1 MNNQR
6 NNFSALPFEAR
17 KRVMFLLLDGA
28 TQDAV
33 RNDPE
38 VAKACDE
45 RGLKLHS
52 TTFQAVVRSK
62 EFAEYK
68 AAREAT
74 EARTANA
81 KWAADF
87 LRMAGGVQDVATVTE
102 LQLLEQLRALSDGGL
117 DDPKELLQV
126 TAAVSKLKDSA
137 NADRIRR
144 LRREIEEKDAEIA
157 KLKEAHEALKARF
170 EAEIAALRD
179 GASAADPAEVADRL
193 DAMLGLTRS
202 VPGSG
207 VLRDA
212 TSRGADQ

>member
-1 MNNQR
+1 MNNAR
-6 NNFSALPFEAR
+6 NNFSALPFEVR
-17 KRVMFLLLDGA
+17 KRIMYLLLDGA

-33 RNDPE
+33 RNDPA
-38 VAKACDE
+38 VAKACAD

-52 TTFQAVVRSK
+52 TTFQAVARSK

-102 LQLLEQLRALSDGGL
+102 LQLLEQLRALSDGV
-117 DDPKELLQV
+117 DNPKELLQV
-126 TAAVSKLKDSA
+126 TSAVAKLKDSA

-144 LRREIEEKDAEIA
+144 LRREIEQKDAEIA
-157 KLKEAHEALKARF
+157 KLKAAHEALKARF

-193 DAMLGLTRS
+193 DAMLGLTK
-202 VPGSG
+202 GG
-207 VLRDA
+207 G
-212 TSRGADQ
+212 T

>member
-33 RNDPE
+33 RNDAE
-38 VAKACDE
+38 VAKACAE

-52 TTFQAVVRSK
+52 TTFQAIIRSK

-74 EARTANA
+74 ERRTEHA

-87 LRMAGGVQDVATVTE
+87 LRTAGGVQDVATVTE
-102 LQLLEQLRALSDGGL
+102 LQLLEQLRALSDGV
-117 DDPKELLQV
+117 DNPKELLQV
-126 TAAVSKLKDSA
+126 TSAVAKLKDSA

-144 LRREIEEKDAEIA
+144 LRREIDELKQKAEA
-157 KLKEAHEALKARF
+157 DKAAWKTR
-170 EAEIAALRD
+170 EAELLAKIAALE
-179 GASAADPAEVADRL
+179 GAASPNAGMSKDTLADIEHKIK
-193 DAMLGLTRS
+193 ML
-202 VPGSG
+202 
-207 VLRDA
+207 
-212 TSRGADQ
+212 

>member
-38 VAKACDE
+38 VAKACEE

-52 TTFQAVVRSK
+52 TTFQAIVRSK

-74 EARTANA
+74 EARTEHA

-87 LRMAGGVQDVATVTE
+87 LRTAGGVQDVATVTE
-102 LQLLEQLRALSDGGL
+102 LQLLEQLRLLADGGL

-126 TAAVSKLKDSA
+126 TAAVAKLKDSA
-137 NADRIRR
+137 TADRIRR
-144 LRREIEEKDAEIA
+144 MQRALDERDKKIE
-157 KLKEAHEALKARF
+157 KLKEEIASMKAAHEAELNV
-170 EAEIAALRD
+170 LR
-179 GASAADPAEVADRL
+179 GETAAADPAEVANRL
-193 DAMLGLTRS
+193 DSMLGLKKGG
-202 VPGSG
+202 GS
-207 VLRDA
+207 
-212 TSRGADQ
+212 

>member
-6 NNFSALPFEAR
+6 NNFSALPFEIR
-17 KRVMFLLLDGA
+17 KRIMFLLLDGA

-33 RNDPE
+33 RNDPA
-38 VAKACDE
+38 VARACEE

-52 TTFQAVVRSK
+52 TTFQAVARSK

-74 EARTANA
+74 EARTAHA

-87 LRMAGGVQDVATVTE
+87 LRAAGGVQDVATVTE
-102 LQLLEQLRALSDGGL
+102 LQLLEQLREIADGGL
-117 DDPKELLQV
+117 ADPKELLQV
-126 TAAVSKLKDSA
+126 TAAVAKLKDSSA
-137 NADRIRR
+137 ADRIRR

-157 KLKEAHEALKARF
+157 KLKEAQEALKTRF
-170 EAEIAALRD
+170 EAELASLRS

-193 DAMLGLTRS
+193 DAMLGLKKGG
-202 VPGSG
+202 GS
-207 VLRDA
+207 
-212 TSRGADQ
+212 